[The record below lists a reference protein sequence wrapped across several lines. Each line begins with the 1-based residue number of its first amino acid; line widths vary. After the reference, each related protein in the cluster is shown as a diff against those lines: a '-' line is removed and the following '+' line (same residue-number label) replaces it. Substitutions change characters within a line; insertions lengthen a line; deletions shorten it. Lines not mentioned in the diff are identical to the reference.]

1 MECKFLNKYFVF
13 VCNNLRS
20 RISEKLLLGLINLVK
35 WVAED
40 LLLCGLLALLCCGE
54 STLCTLFEQKSD
66 CENNHVFLDT

>member
-1 MECKFLNKYFVF
+1 MYIFEQNFVF

-40 LLLCGLLALLCCGE
+40 LLLCGLLVLLCYGK

-66 CENNHVFLDT
+66 YENNHVFLDT